1 MEKFKAVASKVHVPD
16 SIAVEALMNTL
27 YFKSL
32 FREDLYRNPTKSL
45 QDVIARLNNFIRME
59 EDTTAIL
66 KKMNAT
72 AKPTAPKALVARQ
85 EPRQHATSNKLKLA
99 EKLRLCRRR

>member
-16 SIAVEALMNTL
+16 SIAVDALMNTL
-27 YFKSL
+27 YSKSL

-45 QDVIARLNNFIRME
+45 QDAIARSNNFIRMA
-59 EDTTAIL
+59 EDTAVIL

-72 AKPTAPKALVARQ
+72 AKPTAPKAPEAR
-85 EPRQHATSNKLKLA
+85 
-99 EKLRLCRRR
+99 